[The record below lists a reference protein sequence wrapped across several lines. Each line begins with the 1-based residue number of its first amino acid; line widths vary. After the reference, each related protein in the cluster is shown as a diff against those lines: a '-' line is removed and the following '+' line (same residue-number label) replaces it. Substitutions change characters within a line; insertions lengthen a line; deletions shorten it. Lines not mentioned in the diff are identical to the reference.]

1 MQEADIEVL
10 WDALKKAALE
20 VTEAEQRFK
29 IAREAL
35 VSRLCVCYRED
46 EEWEN
51 RAIWC
56 STRLSNKCPYYL
68 GLNQRQIR
76 L

>member
-10 WDALKKAALE
+10 WDALKKAALGL
-20 VTEAEQRFK
+20 TEAQLRVK

-46 EEWEN
+46 EEWEA
-51 RAIWC
+51 RAVWC
-56 STRLSNKCPYYL
+56 GTRISNKCPYYL
-68 GLNQRQIR
+68 GLNQRQIH